1 MTTVS
6 LLFTGKLLDKVSV
19 SNLFLLMT
27 KSLQGVVLK
36 HWRAMRE
43 VDQLIIIIP
52 TVLNLNGN
60 LEMNLSARL
69 GTASNVGELDDPIV
83 RRSML
88 IGSLALLQVQTIS
101 VSFVA
106 ACIALV
112 LGTIVPT
119 SGSPHPKAPSLPVR
133 ELLSY

>member
-1 MTTVS
+1 M
-6 LLFTGKLLDKVSV
+6 K
-19 SNLFLLMT
+19 
-27 KSLQGVVLK
+27 
-36 HWRAMRE
+36 E
-43 VDQLIIIIP
+43 VDQLIMIIP

-69 GTASNVGELDDPIV
+69 GTAANIGELDDPVARWSI
-83 RRSML
+83 L

-112 LGTIVPT
+112 LGTFVPET
-119 SGSPHPKAPSLPVR
+119 GPPVSGASDATTPAVRDILNYSLNYRGESPDRKSGI
-133 ELLSY
+133 ST